1 MEELA
6 QVKEEISRLSD
17 QLRKHQKQYYVDAR
31 PTISDQEYDRMLDRL
46 LELEQQYPSLI
57 TADSPSQRVG
67 SDLGS
72 SFPEVSHTVPVL
84 SLDKAYSTES
94 LMQWIQR
101 IRNRGSSHLSCI
113 LEEKMDGVSLVLYYE
128 QGLLTRAVT
137 RGNGFIGNDVT
148 QNAKTISSIP
158 LRLTRPVTIAVRG
171 EVFLLKSDFEQL
183 NQNLDVPYANPR
195 NLAAGTLRR
204 LKSSETAK
212 VPLRMYVY
220 EAYGEAVDGQIHTHV
235 EALSLLFDLGFSI
248 NPRFSM
254 FTDDVSR
261 IKQTIQRLS
270 CRPMQIEA
278 YDGIAQYIE
287 QVNRERERLPYEID
301 GLVLK
306 VDELEMREFLG
317 YTGHHP
323 RWALAYKFD
332 APEAQTVVKAIDV
345 QVGRTG
351 RVTPVARVEKVK
363 VGNSMVS
370 NVTLHNQDYIEMLEL
385 AIGDTVAISK
395 RGDVIPAIERVVEKN
410 EEGATTWIMPD
421 RCPSCNTMLIRD
433 GAHQFCPN
441 SDCPDQVLG
450 RISFFVGRE
459 QMDIDGMGP
468 ETVAYLYR
476 KGLLHDIPDIYRIDY
491 RNLIGEPGF
500 GERKVQSL
508 DQAVQAS
515 RQRPFR
521 TVLVSLGIPDF
532 GKKAVDLLLAS
543 GITRMQQLLEM
554 VDTHK
559 TEPLLQIKGFGEK
572 TVNALF
578 TWLSDTRMRSR
589 IAALAE
595 IGLQMAQHDEQQATQ
610 LPQQFSGQVWCVTGS
625 FTRFSPRTLALQEIE
640 ARGGR
645 TVSSVTG
652 KTTHLL
658 AGTGAGSKLQQAA
671 KLGVTIVSEEDF
683 LSMLGGKVRWIIE
696 QKN

>member
-1 MEELA
+1 
-6 QVKEEISRLSD
+6 
-17 QLRKHQKQYYVDAR
+17 
-31 PTISDQEYDRMLDRL
+31 
-46 LELEQQYPSLI
+46 
-57 TADSPSQRVG
+57 
-67 SDLGS
+67 
-72 SFPEVSHTVPVL
+72 
-84 SLDKAYSTES
+84 
-94 LMQWIQR
+94 
-101 IRNRGSSHLSCI
+101 
-113 LEEKMDGVSLVLYYE
+113 
-128 QGLLTRAVT
+128 
-137 RGNGFIGNDVT
+137 
-148 QNAKTISSIP
+148 
-158 LRLTRPVTIAVRG
+158 
-171 EVFLLKSDFEQL
+171 
-183 NQNLDVPYANPR
+183 
-195 NLAAGTLRR
+195 
-204 LKSSETAK
+204 
-212 VPLRMYVY
+212 
-220 EAYGEAVDGQIHTHV
+220 
-235 EALSLLFDLGFSI
+235 
-248 NPRFSM
+248 
-254 FTDDVSR
+254 
-261 IKQTIQRLS
+261 
-270 CRPMQIEA
+270 
-278 YDGIAQYIE
+278 
-287 QVNRERERLPYEID
+287 
-301 GLVLK
+301 
-306 VDELEMREFLG
+306 MREFLG

>member
-1 MEELA
+1 
-6 QVKEEISRLSD
+6 
-17 QLRKHQKQYYVDAR
+17 
-31 PTISDQEYDRMLDRL
+31 
-46 LELEQQYPSLI
+46 
-57 TADSPSQRVG
+57 
-67 SDLGS
+67 
-72 SFPEVSHTVPVL
+72 
-84 SLDKAYSTES
+84 
-94 LMQWIQR
+94 
-101 IRNRGSSHLSCI
+101 
-113 LEEKMDGVSLVLYYE
+113 
-128 QGLLTRAVT
+128 LLTRAVT

-370 NVTLHNQDYIEMLEL
+370 NVTLHNQDYLEMLEL